1 MLKHLS
7 HLALAAVLGV
17 ALVSCKSKKPE
28 TLKPGELTEAQK
40 ADLLKKAADNYK
52 KLVERYPESP
62 HVEKAK
68 ERIQALGA
76 AATPKK

>member
-17 ALVSCKSKKPE
+17 VLTSCKSKKTE
-28 TLKPGELTEAQK
+28 TLKAGELSEAQK
-40 ADLLKKAADNYK
+40 IELRRKAVENYK
-52 KLVERYPESP
+52 KLIEKYPESP
-62 HVEKAK
+62 HAEKAK
-68 ERIQALGA
+68 ERIQALGG